1 MLQSIWDDVQKEF
14 RHGNMV
20 SRLVIANVSVFI
32 FIWVLYLVMLL
43 TIGHNGGH
51 KVIFNQ
57 FVEWFCMPADWKLLL
72 FRPWSILTNM
82 FLHQEFFHILFN
94 MLFLYWFGRI
104 VGDLIGDNKILP
116 LYLLGGFSGALLFFV
131 FANIF
136 PGGSFAL
143 GASAAV
149 MALVVA
155 AGVLAPDYLIRLLF
169 IGDVRLKYIVLVL
182 LVLDLVSIGK
192 DSNTGGHIAHLGGA
206 AMGWFFIVQMRAGN
220 DLSIPINRAL
230 EGLLNIFRSIKG
242 GPAKRAQPRVVYRSN
257 TVKAN
262 AEGKGSRSGSA
273 TKDTFSSHQEQL
285 DAILD
290 KIKQSGYDSLNAEEK
305 EFLFKASKRP

>member
-1 MLQSIWDDVQKEF
+1 MLQSIWDDVQREF

-32 FIWVLYLVMLL
+32 FIWVLYLLMLL
-43 TIGHNGGH
+43 TIGHNGSH
-51 KVIFNQ
+51 KVVFDQ
-57 FVEWFCMPADWKLLL
+57 FVEWFCMPADWKHLLM
-72 FRPWSILTNM
+72 RPWSIITNM

-104 VGDLIGDNKILP
+104 VGDLIGDSKILP
-116 LYLLGGFSGALLFFV
+116 LYLLGGLAGASLFFV

-155 AGVLAPDYLIRLLF
+155 AGVLAPDYLIRLMF

-206 AMGWFFIVQMRAGN
+206 AMGWFFIAQMRLGT
-220 DLSIPINRAL
+220 DLSIPINNAL
-230 EGLLNIFRSIKG
+230 DAILGFFRRLKG
-242 GPAKRAQPRVVYRSN
+242 GPVRRPQPRVVYRN

-262 AEGKGSRSGSA
+262 ADTKSGRGSKA
-273 TKDTFSSHQEQL
+273 PEDTLISHQEQL

-305 EFLFKASKRP
+305 EFLFKASNRH

>member
-1 MLQSIWDDVQKEF
+1 MLQSIWEDVQKEF

-20 SRLVIANVSVFI
+20 TRLVIANVSVFI
-32 FIWVLYLVMLL
+32 FIWVLYLLMLL
-43 TIGHNGGH
+43 TIGHSGGH
-51 KVIFNQ
+51 KVIFDQ

-72 FRPWSILTNM
+72 MRPWSIFTNM

-104 VGDLIGDNKILP
+104 VGDLIGDSKILP
-116 LYLLGGFSGALLFFV
+116 LYLLGGLAGAFLFFI
-131 FANIF
+131 FTNFF

-169 IGDVRLKYIVLVL
+169 IGDVRLKYVVLVL

-192 DSNTGGHIAHLGGA
+192 NSNTGGHIAHLGGA
-206 AMGWFFIVQMRAGN
+206 AMGWFFIAQMRAGN
-220 DLSIPINRAL
+220 DLSIPVNN
-230 EGLLNIFRSIKG
+230 GLHAIIGFFRRVSG
-242 GPAKRAQPRVVYRSN
+242 GPVRRPQPRVVYRN
-257 TVKAN
+257 TVKAS
-262 AEGKGSRSGSA
+262 AETKSGRGSKA
-273 TKDTFSSHQEQL
+273 PDDINVSHQEQL

-305 EFLFKASKRP
+305 EFLFKASKRH